1 MNHQDITAG
10 AESLT
15 AEEQIWWDGL
25 EARFSGMDEAEQAAW
40 METAE
45 GRAYAAVMNGSWRE
59 NWDTAI
65 KTAFQ
70 KNHGAEPAK
79 PVTNWA

>member
-40 METAE
+40 LETK
-45 GRAYAAVMNGSWRE
+45 V
-59 NWDTAI
+59 
-65 KTAFQ
+65 K
-70 KNHGAEPAK
+70 K
-79 PVTNWA
+79 